1 MNRLL
6 ALAATFVLAA
16 APLTARADPAGD
28 VRRAGEKFAQLKY
41 FHATMTSR
49 GVVSE
54 VDCAAPDR
62 FRVTTPAA
70 KGPSYIIGA
79 MMYVN
84 AGGHYM
90 SLPMPGLTAMMG
102 YLRTPAQATKFAAT
116 HQIKDLGPSSVDG
129 VAVHTYGFDDT
140 SHNITTHNVLAVGEA
155 DGLPH
160 RMTITGTQGATVI
173 NYSRFNVPVT
183 INAPS

>member
-1 MNRLL
+1 MNRLFT
-6 ALAATFVLAA
+6 LAATLVLAV
-16 APLTARADPAGD
+16 APLVARADPAGD

-49 GVVSE
+49 GVVSQ

-62 FRVTTPAA
+62 YKVTTPAA
-70 KGPSYIIGA
+70 MGTSYIIGT

-90 SLPMPGLTAMMG
+90 SLRMPGLTAMMG
-102 YLRTPAQATKFAAT
+102 YLRTPAQASKFAAT

-129 VAVHTYGFDDT
+129 VAVHAYGFDDT
-140 SHNITTHNVLAVGEA
+140 SHGITTHDVLDVGQA

-160 RMTITGTQGATVI
+160 RMTVTGSQGSTVI

-183 INAPS
+183 INAPH

>member
-6 ALAATFVLAA
+6 ALAATIVLAA
-16 APLTARADPAGD
+16 APPAARADPAGD
-28 VRRAGEKFAQLKY
+28 VRSAGEKFAQLKY

-49 GVVSE
+49 NVVSQ
-54 VDCAAPDR
+54 VDFAAPDR
-62 FRVTTPAA
+62 FKVTTPAA
-70 KGPSYIIGA
+70 MGTSYIIGT

-90 SLPMPGLTAMMG
+90 SLQMPGLTAMIG
-102 YLRTPAQATKFAAT
+102 QLRTPAQAAKFAAT

-129 VAVHTYGFDDT
+129 LAAHAYGFDDT
-140 SHNITTHNVLAVGEA
+140 SHNITTHTVLDVGQV

-160 RMTITGTQGATVI
+160 RMTVTGAQSSTVV